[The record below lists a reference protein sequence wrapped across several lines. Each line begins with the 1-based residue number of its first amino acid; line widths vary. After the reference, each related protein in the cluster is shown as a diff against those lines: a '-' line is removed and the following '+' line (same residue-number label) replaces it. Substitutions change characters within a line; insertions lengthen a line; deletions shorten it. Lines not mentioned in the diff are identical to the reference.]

1 MELTG
6 EYVGCDGEPRRLRV
20 SCEASEDANPL
31 QSLSAGVARMKE
43 LVAEFFGPL
52 VERDAQGA
60 TADPVDA
67 VDGER
72 GGGAP
77 GVSGVGRLCEGQLR
91 ESERASDR
99 GSLPL
104 CLVFLSLVLTT
115 FHSSPKTNMASI
127 ELGSRRRTESVR
139 RLCSWGAQRVE
150 IGRSRGRV
158 ERVAVCNRC

>member
-6 EYVGCDGEPRRLRV
+6 EYVGCDGETRRLRV
-20 SCEASEDANPL
+20 SCEASGDANPL

-60 TADPVDA
+60 TADPEDA

-77 GVSGVGRLCEGQLR
+77 GVSGVGSLCEGQPR
-91 ESERASDR
+91 ESEPREERDR
-99 GSLPL
+99 RSLPL
-104 CLVFLSLVLTT
+104 CLVFLSLVLMT
-115 FHSSPKTNMASI
+115 FHLSPKTNKKTVVSI
-127 ELGSRRRTESVR
+127 ELGTRRQTESAG
-139 RLCSWGAQRVE
+139 RLCSWGGAK
-150 IGRSRGRV
+150 G
-158 ERVAVCNRC
+158 

>member
-6 EYVGCDGEPRRLRV
+6 EYVGCDGETRRLRV
-20 SCEASEDANPL
+20 SCEASGDANPL

-60 TADPVDA
+60 TADPEDA

-77 GVSGVGRLCEGQLR
+77 GVSGVGSLCEGQPR
-91 ESERASDR
+91 ESEPREEEGAEIAASLSGLSVPRPHDFSFITKNKQKDR
-99 GSLPL
+99 GE
-104 CLVFLSLVLTT
+104 
-115 FHSSPKTNMASI
+115 H
-127 ELGSRRRTESVR
+127 
-139 RLCSWGAQRVE
+139 
-150 IGRSRGRV
+150 
-158 ERVAVCNRC
+158 

>member
-20 SCEASEDANPL
+20 SCEASGDANPL

-60 TADPVDA
+60 TADTEDA

-77 GVSGVGRLCEGQLR
+77 GGCLAWAACVKGSLGRR
-91 ESERASDR
+91 RDR

-115 FHSSPKTNMASI
+115 FHSSPKPKQQQLKKKKQTWRALS
-127 ELGSRRRTESVR
+127 
-139 RLCSWGAQRVE
+139 
-150 IGRSRGRV
+150 
-158 ERVAVCNRC
+158 